1 MTCFGFLAN
10 KIVLADDT
18 ELENVYVDIVNGFAR
33 VYDAPGK
40 NHHVYYSSSMI
51 KTIDAGYD
59 PEEDPDT
66 DPDADPDAEPDAEE
80 ITEG

>member
-1 MTCFGFLAN
+1 MTNFGVLAN

-33 VYDAPGK
+33 VYDEPGK
-40 NHHVYYSSSMI
+40 DHHVYYSSSMI
-51 KTIDAGYD
+51 KTIDVGYD
-59 PEEDPDT
+59 PEEE
-66 DPDADPDAEPDAEE
+66 PDADPDAEE